1 MSGKITDN
9 KSRPSGLIK
18 SAAVSGGK
26 VLQSVMGTSTT
37 ASAGTETDWTDT
49 GLNVTITPSATTS
62 KIFVQATTTSKQPT
76 GDAYLYFTIERQ
88 VSGGSDTNLGDS
100 TFGLNFTEGDTNYN
114 VSIYPMYCHILD
126 SPSTTSA
133 ITYEFQRKHET
144 GVSSAGAMYQD
155 QKGVI
160 IATEVGA

>member
-37 ASAGTETDWTDT
+37 ELSSAATSWTDT
-49 GLNVTITPSATTS
+49 GLNVTITPSAITS
-62 KIFVQATTTSKQPT
+62 KIFVQATTTSKQDT
-76 GDAYLYFTIERQ
+76 GDAYAYYTIERQ
-88 VSGGSDTNLGDS
+88 VSGGSDTNIGDA
-100 TFGLNFTEGDTNYN
+100 TFGLNFQEGDTSYN

-133 ITYEFQRKHET
+133 ITYEFQAKAEGGT
-144 GVSSAGAMYQD
+144 IGAMYQS

-160 IATEVGA
+160 IATEVGV

>member
-26 VLQSVMGTSTT
+26 VLQSVTGTSTT
-37 ASAGTETDWTDT
+37 ASESTATDWTDT
-49 GLNVTITPSATTS
+49 GLNVTITPSASTS
-62 KIFVQATTTSKQPT
+62 KIFVQATTTSKQDT
-76 GDAYLYFTIERQ
+76 ANAYAYYSIERQ
-88 VSGGSDTNLGDS
+88 IDGGADTNLGDA
-100 TFGLNFTEGDTNYN
+100 TYGLNFQEGDTNYN

-133 ITYEFQRKHET
+133 ITYEFQRKAE
-144 GVSSAGAMYQD
+144 GGSVGAMYQGM
-155 QKGVI
+155 KGVI